1 MEWRPGARD
10 TWRSPVTSRVKSATV
25 ASAECVRM
33 RGLDRDPTSRSRVAG
48 QPRPGGQKCRTA
60 VFFEFERRFFSISFS
75 ISSGWMTGLR
85 SPDRGQLP
93 WVDAERPRRATGVA
107 PPHPTATPEGPVRGR
122 GLPDQHYTLHSSGFR
137 QHKSNGRVT
146 QSNGPI
152 TRPHGH
158 APSRPKSLAR
168 PRWRAQTGAA
178 ARSTP
183 PSPRGCLRQRVPAHP
198 CGPKGAKGS

>member
-1 MEWRPGARD
+1 MEVSRHVESEIGDSGECGVCAHAGPG
-10 TWRSPVTSRVKSATV
+10 
-25 ASAECVRM
+25 
-33 RGLDRDPTSRSRVAG
+33 SRSDQSLAG
-48 QPRPGGQKCRTA
+48 QPRPGPGGQKCRTA

-93 WVDAERPRRATGVA
+93 WVDAERPRRATRGPAA
-107 PPHPTATPEGPVRGR
+107 PDRHARRASPGSGTAGPT
-122 GLPDQHYTLHSSGFR
+122 LYTSGFR

-183 PSPRGCLRQRVPAHP
+183 PSPRGCPRQRVPAHP
-198 CGPKGAKGS
+198 YGPKGAKGS